1 MSGSLLLWM
10 GLALA
15 VFWGVGLYNRLMRMR
30 ARGLDALGSVE
41 KYLRRYADLVSVH
54 LSVPGASPTQAHPV
68 STEHLPPE
76 WAHLLTILQT
86 LERALKDAR
95 GMPLA
100 VEPVARLT
108 QALTALHEAWERLC
122 DAPADLAGPPVPDTM
137 RLQWDAVTLKVEA
150 ARGGF
155 NRILTKYNE
164 AIDQFPARLVA
175 GAMGFKPAGLL

>member
-10 GLALA
+10 ALALA

-41 KYLRRYADLVSVH
+41 KYLRRYADLANVH
-54 LSVPGASPTQAHPV
+54 LSVPGASPAHALSP
-68 STEHLPPE
+68 SADHLPAE

-86 LERALKDAR
+86 MERALKEAR
-95 GMPLA
+95 SMPLA

-108 QALTALHEAWERLC
+108 QALADLREAWGRLC

-137 RLQWDAVTLKVEA
+137 RMQWDAVTLKVEA

-164 AIDQFPARLVA
+164 AIEQFPARLVA
-175 GAMGFKPAGLL
+175 GTMGFRPAGLL